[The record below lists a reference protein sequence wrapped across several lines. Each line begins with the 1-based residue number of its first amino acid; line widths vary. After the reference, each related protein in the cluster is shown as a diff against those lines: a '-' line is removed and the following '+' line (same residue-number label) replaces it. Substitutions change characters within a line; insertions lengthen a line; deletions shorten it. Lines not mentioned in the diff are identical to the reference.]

1 MVQEGKL
8 SDFPEVLVEF
18 AASKVLGA
26 QVVLFHQKLAK
37 GGDQDQILRD
47 YSYLI
52 DRADSTIEDSD
63 TSKKFF
69 FAERYGGD
77 FISRNGGGGRCGYDG
92 LFQLKG
98 IGRTP
103 LVGAH
108 KDAIHSNG
116 MLDLESAIHEA
127 IWGEVIQIALPY
139 GAARTVAV
147 IRLNESFVLDGTTH
161 TRALLVREAVV
172 RPAHFERATLFKED
186 VPLGAPLSNDALR
199 VRRAM
204 QRIHEFLPQSG
215 DSDFTNV
222 SDRTSIDSFRCGIV
236 ELAKRYAK
244 QFAVARCKNIM
255 HMMMSSSNLTIAG
268 GWLDLNSVTVVSP
281 ISVREKRL
289 FQRFEAEHLSAI
301 KSIENICY
309 YAKKYLVLSDEYA
322 SEVFH
327 SAMVEFQQCYELA
340 LRKNSLIRAGFPHCV
355 VEAMAGT
362 QEFMHFSDV
371 LIMLIKQ
378 QTYEL
383 GNEKVFGGVR
393 FFSVQERPCVRSV
406 SVDKA
411 ASNISID
418 WRVSNRHLS
427 DQLDKAFEFFFAAAM
442 QKTDISMINLIRF
455 LSINLTRFS
464 VTPVLLQN
472 VKLYDFIKES
482 IRNAKTDLDFR
493 EQINDLADESKDAAD
508 ICLKTDIKFAALMWK
523 SGCNFIEYDGVLDAF
538 LVMHEGTQQLTT
550 WTQLV
555 ALSKELPMARNVV
568 DFYGAVQGAL
578 LEV

>member
-1 MVQEGKL
+1 MVQEGTL
-8 SDFPEVLVEF
+8 SNLPEVMVEF
-18 AASKVLGA
+18 TASKVLGA
-26 QVVLFHQKLAK
+26 QVLLFNQELAK
-37 GGDQDQILRD
+37 GADQYQILRD

-52 DRADSTIEDSD
+52 DPAASPIENSD
-63 TSKKFF
+63 ISNKLF

-92 LFQLKG
+92 FFQLKG

-161 TRALLVREAVV
+161 SRALLVREAIV

-186 VPLGAPLSNDALR
+186 VPLGASLSNDALR
-199 VRRAM
+199 VQRAM
-204 QRIHEFLPQSG
+204 QRIHEFLPQSRV
-215 DSDFTNV
+215 SDFTNA
-222 SDRTSIDSFRCGIV
+222 SNWTSIDLFRCGIA
-236 ELAKRYAK
+236 ELAKRYAS

-255 HMMMSSSNLTIAG
+255 HMMMSSSNLTIIG
-268 GWLDLNSVTVVSP
+268 GWLDLNSVTIVSP

-301 KSIENICY
+301 NSIENICY
-309 YAKKYLVLSDEYA
+309 YAKKYLMLSDEYA
-322 SEVFH
+322 SKVFH
-327 SAMVEFQQCYELA
+327 STMVDFQQCYELA
-340 LRKNSLIRAGFPHCV
+340 LRKNSLIRTGFPHCV

-362 QEFMHFSDV
+362 EEFMQFSDV
-371 LIMLIKQ
+371 LIMLMKQ

-383 GNEKVFGGVR
+383 GIEQVYGGLR
-393 FFSVQERPCVRSV
+393 FFLVPERPCVRNV
-406 SVDKA
+406 FVDKTV
-411 ASNISID
+411 SSISID
-418 WRVSNRHLS
+418 WHVSNRHLS
-427 DQLDKAFEFFFAAAM
+427 DQLNRAFKLFFAAAV
-442 QKTDISMINLIRF
+442 QKTDIAMSSLIRV
-455 LSINLTRFS
+455 LSINLTKFR

-493 EQINDLADESKDAAD
+493 EQINSLSSESKDAAD
-508 ICLKTDIKFAALMWK
+508 ICLKTDTKFTALMWK
-523 SGCNFIEYDGVLDAF
+523 SGCSFIEYDGVLDVF
-538 LVMHEGTQQLTT
+538 RVIHEGTQKLTT
-550 WTQLV
+550 WAQLV